1 MQEMDLMILGRKK
14 FLEYLKHSLEEGAHV
29 KPKEIIAFEAAN
41 AASNDLDDLVDY
53 DEILS
58 YRRGI
63 SIAMEDWVANPVLE
77 SQES

>member
-1 MQEMDLMILGRKK
+1 MDLMMLGRKK
-14 FLEYLKHSLEEGAHV
+14 FLEYLKHSLENGAQV

-41 AASNDLDDLVDY
+41 AASNDLDGLVDY

-63 SIAMEDWVANPVLE
+63 SIAMEDWVTNPVLE